1 MGQLLAAVRSLG
13 AAMLDPW
20 VAVDAEDR
28 IVEHNALFRELFPRE
43 VARELVGRTCGE
55 LLRLSATARELAAA
69 EGPVRLDEQEA
80 EVHGSRLRLIVSAAP
95 LALEGDRPGTLLI
108 LRNVTEEARIQASY
122 QQLEDTTRRQCE
134 DLEQRLDERTRD
146 LLTANDLINRLE
158 GELARYK
165 RGEV

>member
-1 MGQLLAAVRSLG
+1 MGQLLAAVKSLG
-13 AAMLDPW
+13 AAMLDAW

-43 VARELVGRTCGE
+43 VGRELVGRTCGE
-55 LLRLSATARELAAA
+55 LLRLSATPRELAAA

-80 EVHGSRLRLIVSAAP
+80 EVYGSRLRLIVSAAP
-95 LALEGDRPGTLLI
+95 LTLEGDRPGTLLI
-108 LRNVTEEARIQASY
+108 LRNVTDEARIQAGY